1 MKKLKF
7 IILILFS
14 LNSFS
19 QKNCPYKIDENKIL
33 ENRNL
38 DDFLNKFQ
46 SEKFVVLNDKNSIP
60 KEVKKQLD
68 CIARKFEIA
77 NPKEEYQQGCLIEKK
92 IPSRGL
98 FFLAKS
104 DDILVLTYG
113 TGGIGSSTHFLFI
126 KYNSKGIVDLWTG
139 VGMGIIKHKSLE
151 EITKFISGQ
160 RNRKWGLNTNMVW
173 I

>member
-1 MKKLKF
+1 MKILKF

-38 DDFLNKFQ
+38 DGFLNNFQ
-46 SEKFVVLNDKNSIP
+46 SEKFVVFNDKNSIP
-60 KEVKKQLD
+60 KQVQKQLD
-68 CIARKFEIA
+68 CITKKFDIA
-77 NPKEEYQQGCLIEKK
+77 NPKEEYQKGCVIERKF
-92 IPSRGL
+92 PSRGL
-98 FFLAKS
+98 IFLAKS

-126 KYNSKGIVDLWTG
+126 KYNSEGIIDLWTG
-139 VGMGIIKHKSLE
+139 VGMGIIKHESLE
-151 EITKFISGQ
+151 EISEFIKAF
-160 RNRKWGLNTNMVW
+160 RNKKWGLNTNMVW
-173 I
+173 L